1 MFTKNKHLT
10 TVWDYYI
17 IPYITER
24 INNMEWVLLGMI
36 TTLIVVGL
44 YFARSTQDYIDEQN
58 QRYRE
63 EKKNARTK

>member
-1 MFTKNKHLT
+1 LESE
-10 TVWDYYI
+10 VV
-17 IPYITER
+17 
-24 INNMEWVLLGMI
+24 MEWVLLGMI

-58 QRYRE
+58 ERYRE

>member
-1 MFTKNKHLT
+1 MDWILF
-10 TVWDYYI
+10 
-17 IPYITER
+17 
-24 INNMEWVLLGMI
+24 GMI

-63 EKKNARTK
+63 ERKNARTK

>member
-1 MFTKNKHLT
+1 LT

-24 INNMEWVLLGMI
+24 INNMEWVLL
-36 TTLIVVGL
+36 IVILGIVAMGVWVAKHNQQ
-44 YFARSTQDYIDEQN
+44 FIDEQN

-63 EKKNARTK
+63 EKKND

>member
-1 MFTKNKHLT
+1 
-10 TVWDYYI
+10 
-17 IPYITER
+17 
-24 INNMEWVLLGMI
+24 MEWILFGMI
-36 TTLIVVGL
+36 TTLIVVEL

>member
-1 MFTKNKHLT
+1 LT

-24 INNMEWVLLGMI
+24 KNNMEWVLLGMI

-63 EKKNARTK
+63 EKKKCQN

>member
-1 MFTKNKHLT
+1 
-10 TVWDYYI
+10 
-17 IPYITER
+17 
-24 INNMEWVLLGMI
+24 MEWVLLGMI

-63 EKKNARTK
+63 EKNARTK

>member
-1 MFTKNKHLT
+1 MDWILF
-10 TVWDYYI
+10 
-17 IPYITER
+17 
-24 INNMEWVLLGMI
+24 GMI

-63 EKKNARTK
+63 EKNARTK